1 MTMKSLENAISLHQ
15 QGLLAAACEAYLA
28 LLKRAPKDINV
39 LNFLG
44 VLYFQEGKVQEGAK
58 CLRKCLQIKPD
69 FAQAHNNLGNGLM
82 QAGNL
87 KEAIQ
92 CFSRAVALAPAY
104 VEAHH
109 NLANAYGKQKNFE
122 KALQSAA
129 KAVACGPGFPPAW
142 ASLAAV
148 HYGLGHH
155 REALAACERALQLS
169 PGLADA
175 ALVKARV
182 LWIQGQYLDA
192 IAAYRQAIGKCMDDS
207 DVLLEFGRR
216 LLEVGRPDEA
226 LRYFE
231 CFVQRAPETVAG
243 ILSLGAAYEGLER
256 GEEAESS
263 FRKAVAL
270 APESGEAHFS
280 LSRILRRQ
288 RKYQEAEAYAKRAV
302 EIDPQSTLFSAYLA
316 MLLADTDRLNE
327 AYACLQNLLNKAPDD
342 AGVLSLILFFCNYSQ
357 SHSSER
363 RYQMALDYGRIVDN
377 KVEGRID
384 HWPVDEALTRLKVG
398 LVSGDLQTHPVG
410 LFLESVIPK
419 LDPSRVEL
427 VAYPTHR
434 SIDDL
439 SLRLMPFFS
448 AWKPLS
454 GMSDKSA
461 AEMIRADGIHIL
473 IDLSG
478 HTAENR
484 LPLFAWK
491 PAPVQVSWLG
501 YFATTGVREIDYFI
515 ADEAGVPLSMQEQFC
530 ERIWYLPDTRMCFS
544 PPSSQLEVA
553 TLPALVNGYVTFGCF
568 QDLKKLQDPVLQV
581 WAEIMSGMPSARL
594 RIQNFSFADPGVV
607 DAFRARFLAAGGNP
621 DRLLLQGP
629 VAREEYLAAHHGIDM
644 LLDTF
649 PFTGG
654 ATTCEA
660 LWMGV
665 PTLTLA
671 GDSLIAR
678 QGASLMTAA
687 GFPDWVASTT
697 EGYVAKALA
706 FSADLQGLSDL
717 RQKMRARVLGSPLY
731 DAERFSRNLEA
742 ALFSMWHTR
751 QSGDNKAE

>member
-142 ASLAAV
+142 ASLAAA
-148 HYGLGHH
+148 HYGLRHH

-169 PGLADA
+169 PDLADA

-192 IAAYRQAIGKCMDDS
+192 IAAYRQAIDKCMDDS
-207 DVLLEFGRR
+207 DVLLEFGVH

-226 LRYFE
+226 LRHLEHLVQWQPE
-231 CFVQRAPETVAG
+231 CVSG
-243 ILSLGAAYEGLER
+243 LLWLGVAYEGLLR
-256 GEEAESS
+256 GDEAESC
-263 FRKAVAL
+263 FRKAIAL
-270 APESGEAHFS
+270 APENGDAHFS
-280 LSRILRRQ
+280 LSKILRSQ
-288 RKYQEAEAYAKRAV
+288 KKYEEAEVCAKRAV
-302 EIDPQSTLFSAYLA
+302 ALNPKSPLFSSHLA
-316 MLLADTDRLNE
+316 TLLSDVGRLDE
-327 AYACLQNLLNKAPDD
+327 ACARLQDLLNKDPDD
-342 AGVLSLILFFCNYSQ
+342 AEVLSLLVFLCNYSG
-357 SHSSER
+357 SHSSEY
-363 RYQMALDYGRIVDN
+363 RYQMALEYGRVIGKKVDARIEQWS
-377 KVEGRID
+377 VEEN
-384 HWPVDEALTRLKVG
+384 PVRLKVG

-419 LDPSRVEL
+419 LDQSRVEL

-439 SLRLMPFFS
+439 SLRLIPFFS
-448 AWKPLS
+448 VWKPLS

-484 LPLFAWK
+484 LSLFAWK

-501 YFATTGVREIDYFI
+501 YFATTGVREMDYFI
-515 ADEAGVPLSMQEQFC
+515 ADEAGAPPSMPEKFC
-530 ERIWYLPDTRMCFS
+530 ERIWYLPDTRLCFS
-544 PPSSQLEVA
+544 PPNSPLEVA

-568 QDLKKLQDPVLQV
+568 QNLKKLQDPVLQV
-581 WAEIMSGMPSARL
+581 WAEIMSGMPSAKL
-594 RIQNFSFADPGVV
+594 RIQNFSFADPVV
-607 DAFRARFLAAGGNP
+607 MDAFRARFLAAGGDP

-629 VAREEYLAAHHGIDM
+629 VAREEYLAAHHGIDV

-671 GDSLIAR
+671 GGSLIAR

-697 EGYVAKALA
+697 EEYVAKALA

-717 RQKMRARVLGSPLY
+717 RQKMRARVLGSALY

-742 ALFSMWHTR
+742 ALFSMWHAR
-751 QSGDNKAE
+751 QGGDNKAE